1 MSSARQR
8 AARASSHP
16 AKGLSRLQP
25 SPRAPAGATGRGS
38 QPGRSPPGSH
48 CAGAWSTQMTPQH
61 GKPLAGRQEILIL
74 HPKSFP
80 KQRNGLPGQRAEILT
95 AKLKK
100 THTWRDCP
108 KKQRGLGR
116 DQRANAGGLPGFSVP
131 WQGGGGKDECWARA
145 GTLGGFQPKL
155 LLLRPVMEH
164 LGLSRRSR
172 ALVGGLQ
179 RQQRQLFQRL
189 PAFGRKPC
197 WWLLFCSAESDS
209 FPSPPPHG
217 GSVDRAAAGLGSVP
231 ASTAVA

>member
-48 CAGAWSTQMTPQH
+48 CAGAWSTQMTPRH

-100 THTWRDCP
+100 PTRGETVPRSKGAWEGTSEPMQGGCLGFLSPGKVVAARMSAG
-108 KKQRGLGR
+108 RGLGLWEVSS
-116 DQRANAGGLPGFSVP
+116 QNCCFS
-131 WQGGGGKDECWARA
+131 
-145 GTLGGFQPKL
+145 TL
-155 LLLRPVMEH
+155 
-164 LGLSRRSR
+164 
-172 ALVGGLQ
+172 
-179 RQQRQLFQRL
+179 
-189 PAFGRKPC
+189 
-197 WWLLFCSAESDS
+197 
-209 FPSPPPHG
+209 
-217 GSVDRAAAGLGSVP
+217 
-231 ASTAVA
+231 